1 MKAIIAVLAAAIIV
15 GGAAGI
21 VLMEDHDDSEKPT
34 NYVETKTEKYS
45 SVINYNSKA
54 TLDPDTYSEIDSIYK
69 GTYSNPSSPHKAM

>member
-15 GGAAGI
+15 GGVAGI

-54 TLDPDTYSEIDSIYK
+54 TQTHIRKSIRFIRVHILTRWYSK
-69 GTYSNPSSPHKAM
+69 